1 MRAPDADGS
10 RPLTILFELFK
21 ASQLSR
27 TLVRTAMGRDGLRS
41 DDYAVYSLLR
51 VAGPLP
57 PAELAAGLGMA
68 ATTIS
73 GYVRRI
79 AARGH
84 IEARPNPDDGRSYLV
99 ALTPAGDDAFLAAQ
113 ERFLD
118 GRRAFEAGLTRPQ
131 AEMFAALEELQAA
144 LREGQRTLR
153 RSARRRGHSASD
165 SPIRTSS
172 SHDAQR

>member
-1 MRAPDADGS
+1 MRAPEVGGS

-27 TLVRTAMGRDGLRS
+27 MLVRTAMGRDGMRG

-84 IEARPNPDDGRSYLV
+84 IEARPNPDDGRSYLL

-113 ERFLD
+113 KRFMH
-118 GRRAFEAGLTRPQ
+118 GRRAFEAALAVPQ
-131 AEMFAALEELQAA
+131 AEMFAALDELQAA

-165 SPIRTSS
+165 SPMRTSS